1 MKRAELVFFV
11 SVFLTAIFYIPQSV
25 LAGNLSNG
33 ANTATSFQYPVHP
46 TYYES
51 GYIFGQ
57 DLGNSKYHTGQ
68 DIRASAGTPV
78 FAAANGIIVYSDN
91 GIGGWG
97 WLIIIE
103 HQLANGAWYYS
114 LYGHLSSKRSNK
126 ESGAVYR
133 GEQIGTISD
142 ADEFDANEQTCY
154 SPGISCGTAPHLHFA
169 IREGQKKDYTDWAAS
184 KTTNYPNGWVNPKD
198 FIDVR
203 SKIPITGRWAQ
214 GRSYSFGTYD
224 TNTCVFTPDYGS
236 PILFGDYGDVP
247 VTGDWTGDGI
257 TKIGVFRP
265 KDAATQLST
274 FYLQDI
280 TPPLAF
286 ATPTDWPIIG
296 DWHGDGRDDIGI
308 YRIGEFH
315 LYSRNTGQST
325 QVALGLDG
333 DMPLT
338 GDWNKDGKSEIGI
351 FRRTNT
357 TNQFYFDIG
366 LTGGE
371 AEYGPYEFGDLGDI
385 PIVGDWNAGGS
396 DKIGVFR
403 PSNGIFYP
411 NSNIPDISSFDT
423 TPPVVYYFYIPSV
436 SVILNNPFTISYSVS
451 DSGGS
456 GLNRV
461 ELWRANDNNGTPS
474 GWVEL
479 KRNSHTGNGPI
490 KIGRAHV

>member
-1 MKRAELVFFV
+1 MSEVKFLSLVDGHKEDRIH
-11 SVFLTAIFYIPQSV
+11 L
-25 LAGNLSNG
+25 
-33 ANTATSFQYPVHP
+33 
-46 TYYES
+46 
-51 GYIFGQ
+51 
-57 DLGNSKYHTGQ
+57 
-68 DIRASAGTPV
+68 
-78 FAAANGIIVYSDN
+78 
-91 GIGGWG
+91 
-97 WLIIIE
+97 E
-103 HQLANGAWYYS
+103 HM
-114 LYGHLSSKRSNK
+114 
-126 ESGAVYR
+126 
-133 GEQIGTISD
+133 
-142 ADEFDANEQTCY
+142 
-154 SPGISCGTAPHLHFA
+154 
-169 IREGQKKDYTDWAAS
+169 
-184 KTTNYPNGWVNPKD
+184 
-198 FIDVR
+198 
-203 SKIPITGRWAQ
+203 IPIH
-214 GRSYSFGTYD
+214 
-224 TNTCVFTPDYGS
+224 VFTPDYGS

-338 GDWNKDGKSEIGI
+338 GDWNKDGKVKLVFLGALIQQI
-351 FRRTNT
+351 NFILILALLAAKQNM
-357 TNQFYFDIG
+357 DH
-366 LTGGE
+366 
-371 AEYGPYEFGDLGDI
+371 EFGDQGDI

-490 KIGRAHV
+490 TSTFTDAPSSVGVYWYGVHVVDNATNWNDERIQILEMFHLFLFQEK